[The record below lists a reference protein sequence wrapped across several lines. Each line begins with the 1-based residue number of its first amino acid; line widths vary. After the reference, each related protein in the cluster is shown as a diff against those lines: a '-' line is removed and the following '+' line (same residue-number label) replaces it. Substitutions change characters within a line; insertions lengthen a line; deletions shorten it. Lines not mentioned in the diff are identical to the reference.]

1 MLTTSRLAL
10 AAIILLGTSGCASA
24 PTAIV
29 PSPWAVV
36 GWHSFELRSAA
47 ASTELA
53 TRIEAE
59 RYRGLVSVGSSAAA
73 ATVASR

>member
-1 MLTTSRLAL
+1 
-10 AAIILLGTSGCASA
+10 
-24 PTAIV
+24 V

-36 GWHSFELRSAA
+36 GWNSFELRSAA
-47 ASTELA
+47 APTELA